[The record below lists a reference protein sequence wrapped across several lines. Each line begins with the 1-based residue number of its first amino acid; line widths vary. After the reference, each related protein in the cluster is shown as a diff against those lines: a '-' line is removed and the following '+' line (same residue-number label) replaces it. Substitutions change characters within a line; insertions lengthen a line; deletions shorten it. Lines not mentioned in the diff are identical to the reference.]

1 MKNNN
6 LVKSLIIIGLTLV
19 LLIVLNIFL
28 DSYQKRIV
36 NLCAIYIILGLSMN
50 LINGFTG
57 LFSLGHAG
65 FMAIGA
71 YTVAILTMTPQM
83 KEMNF
88 YMKPMIPALLN
99 IRMPDF
105 AFLPQTL
112 VESLWFQALNQ
123 GLWFVFALLI
133 GGLLAALCG
142 FLIGAPVLKLTD
154 DYLAIAT
161 LGFSEIIRIV
171 FVNTQTITNGA
182 LGLKG
187 IPPKTHLLWAW
198 SFAII
203 TIIFMKF
210 LMMGSYGKALKAI
223 REDEIAA
230 RSMGVNL
237 FKHKVLSFTIGSFL
251 AGIGGGLLAV
261 SIGTIDPTLFKF
273 ALTFNILLIVVL
285 GGMGNIMGTVFSAIV
300 ITVAMEVLRFLDEPI
315 NLGFIQTDA
324 LPGLRMVV
332 FSLILMFVV
341 IFKKD
346 NAFKSTLQ
354 KVRGRYVKN

>member
-1 MKNNN
+1 MKKNKLLLN
-6 LVKSLIIIGLTLV
+6 LIIVAVSIIILIGLNL
-19 LLIVLNIFL
+19 FL
-28 DSYQKRIV
+28 DSYQIRII

-65 FMAIGA
+65 FMAVGA
-71 YTVAILTMTPQM
+71 YTVAILTMTAESKQ
-83 KEMNF
+83 MNF
-88 YMKPMIPALLN
+88 YMKPMVSFLQNLN
-99 IRMPDF
+99 MP
-105 AFLPQTL
+105 
-112 VESLWFQALNQ
+112 
-123 GLWFVFALLI
+123 FVFALIMAGLI
-133 GGLLAALCG
+133 AALLG

-171 FVNTQTITNGA
+171 FINTQSITNGS

-187 IPPKTHLLWAW
+187 IPKMTNKFWANIFGTSPKPDLLWAW
-198 SFAII
+198 CIAIM
-203 TIIFMKF
+203 TIYFMKL
-210 LMMGSYGKALKAI
+210 LMDGSYGKAFKAV

-237 FKHKVLSFTIGSFL
+237 FKHKVMSFTMGSFL
-251 AGIGGGLLAV
+251 AGVGGGLLAI
-261 SIGTIDPTLFKF
+261 SIGTIDPAMFKF

-285 GGMGNIMGTVFSAIV
+285 GGMGSISGTVISAIV
-300 ITVAMEVLRFLDEPI
+300 VTVSMEALRFLDEPM
-315 NLGFIQTDA
+315 NLGFTTTPA

-332 FSLILMFVV
+332 FSIILMLVV

-346 NAFKSTLQ
+346 GFMKNFLG
-354 KVRGRYVKN
+354 KVRGRHAEN

>member
-1 MKNNN
+1 MKKNNI
-6 LVKSLIIIGLTLV
+6 VKSLIIIGVTLA

-88 YMKPMIPALLN
+88 YLKPMIPALLN
-99 IRMPDF
+99 IRMPEF
-105 AFLPQTL
+105 AFLPFA
-112 VESLWFQALNQ
+112 ESMWFQYLNQ
-123 GLWFVFALLI
+123 GLWFVFALLL

-171 FVNTQTITNGA
+171 IVNVQTVTNGA

-187 IPPKTHLLWAW
+187 IPPKPHLLWAW
-198 SFAII
+198 SFAILSV
-203 TIIFMKF
+203 IFMF
-210 LMMGSYGKALKAI
+210 LLMKGSYGKALKSI

-230 RSMGVNL
+230 RSMGINL
-237 FKHKVLSFTIGSFL
+237 FKHKVLSFTIGSFM

-300 ITVAMEVLRFLDEPI
+300 ITVAMEALRFLDEPI

-332 FSLILMFVV
+332 FSLILMFVI

-346 NAFKSTLQ
+346 NVLKSTLQ
-354 KVRGRYVKN
+354 KARGRYAKN

>member
-1 MKNNN
+1 MKN
-6 LVKSLIIIGLTLV
+6 KSLIKSLISIGAILILLV
-19 LLIVLNIFL
+19 VLNKFL
-28 DSYQKRIV
+28 DSYQRRIV
-36 NLCAIYIILGLSMN
+36 NLCAIYIVLGLSMN

-57 LFSLGHAG
+57 LFSLGQAG

-71 YTVAILTMTPQM
+71 YVVSILTMSPQT

-99 IRMPDF
+99 IKMPEF
-105 AFLPQTL
+105 GFLPFAD
-112 VESLWFQALNQ
+112 SLWFQAINQ
-123 GLWFVFALLI
+123 GLWFIFALLL
-133 GGLLAALCG
+133 GGLIAALCG

-161 LGFSEIIRIV
+161 LGFSEIIRIII
-171 FVNTQTITNGA
+171 VNAQTVTNGA

-187 IPPKTHLLWAW
+187 IPPRTHLLWAW
-198 SFAII
+198 SFAIL
-203 TIIFMKF
+203 TVVFVTMLMK
-210 LMMGSYGKALKAI
+210 GSYGKAFKAI

-230 RSMGVNL
+230 RSMGINL
-237 FKHKVLSFTIGSFL
+237 FKHKVLSFTMGSFL
-251 AGIGGGLLAV
+251 AGVGGGLLAV

-285 GGMGNIMGTVFSAIV
+285 GGMGNIMGTVFSAII
-300 ITVAMEVLRFLDEPI
+300 ITVAMEALRFLDEPI
-315 NLGFIQTDA
+315 NLGFIHTDA

-332 FSLILMFVV
+332 FSLILMFVI

-346 NAFKSTLQ
+346 NALKSTLE
-354 KVRGRYVKN
+354 KVRGRYAKN